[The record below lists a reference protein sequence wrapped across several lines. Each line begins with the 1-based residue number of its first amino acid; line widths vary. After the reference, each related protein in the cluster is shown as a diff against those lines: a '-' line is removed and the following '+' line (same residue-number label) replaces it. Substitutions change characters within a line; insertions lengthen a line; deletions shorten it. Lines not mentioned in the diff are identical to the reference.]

1 MKILLQPK
9 CNLPTF
15 KALRFI
21 KNLIRSKVKYIS
33 IMSCQLSNTPSI
45 PQQFSIT
52 ALNLELLFCGTYI
65 IEFSFYVRIIVVFLL
80 PHGKY
85 QTYLSLQ

>member
-21 KNLIRSKVKYIS
+21 ENLIRSKVKYIS

-52 ALNLELLFCGTYI
+52 LKSGNCYF
-65 IEFSFYVRIIVVFLL
+65 VVLTL
-80 PHGKY
+80 
-85 QTYLSLQ
+85 

>member
-9 CNLPTF
+9 CNFPTF

-33 IMSCQLSNTPSI
+33 IMSCQ
-45 PQQFSIT
+45 FSYTVYSPAIFD
-52 ALNLELLFCGTYI
+52 N
-65 IEFSFYVRIIVVFLL
+65 
-80 PHGKY
+80 P
-85 QTYLSLQ
+85 